1 MQPALRWLVHS
12 MAASHVMEEGL
23 TERIDE
29 MLHSLC
35 QPLTVLQCR
44 LALGELNGEPAA
56 MRSAIGEALN
66 QCARINRMVGAMREM
81 LLEAGDREQQ
91 TK

>member
-1 MQPALRWLVHS
+1 MRRARRWQVS
-12 MAASHVMEEGL
+12 SAREISGAEAGL
-23 TERIDE
+23 AERIDE

-56 MRSAIGEALN
+56 MRSAIGEALSE
-66 QCARINRMVGAMREM
+66 CARMNKTVGAMREM
-81 LLEAGDREQQ
+81 LLSVGDSNSR
-91 TK
+91 

>member
-1 MQPALRWLVHS
+1 

-66 QCARINRMVGAMREM
+66 QCARMNRMVGAMREM